1 MIYVVTDNQE
11 LFKSDLYSII
21 TAKEALDK
29 VKDWKFIQFDTETK
43 GVDPHIGV
51 LLSMQLGSKDN
62 DTQIVIDCTCTD
74 IKIFKQVLE
83 SKRLIGHNLKF
94 DLQWLYNY
102 GIIPRKIYDTMIV
115 EQLLYLGYPAGRVG
129 FSLKDVTYRYL
140 GVDMDKTIRGQIIWK
155 GLTPDVI
162 NYAATDVKYLEDIMF
177 AQYEECKRK
186 TCVVASQVECNVVPA
201 MAYLEWCGIKLDI
214 DRWKAKMEKDKIKL
228 QEAEKNLSDYAKNN
242 PKLKTWVKVD
252 PQGDLFT
259 GFDLEPKWT
268 VDWQKKEAIKV
279 IQALG
284 FNTEVKDKE
293 SGESK
298 DSIMEKVL
306 KTQKG
311 IDDTFLKLYFNY
323 QEHYKVCTSF
333 GQGHLDS
340 VNPITGR
347 LHTSFKQLGAASG
360 RMSCGTDAPN
370 VDLARYKQIPQ
381 SRCKYVNLQQLPSDE
396 ETRSCFVAEKGNN
409 FISCDYSALESRLGA
424 DIYQEKSMIDE
435 FLHGSGD
442 IHSLCAYM
450 VYKKEIPRDTP
461 IKDIKK
467 LYPELRKAVKPI
479 EFSQQFGGTEY
490 AIQGAMG
497 CTKEEALEFKK
508 AYDEGFSGITKFKN
522 QGSKFVR
529 QNGYVL
535 MNKYTGHKM
544 YWWDWEHWKEVQD
557 SYNTEFW
564 DEFRLRHKGTG
575 DIVEQQ
581 VRKHFKAASKWDRM
595 ALNGP
600 TQGTGSTIL
609 KSAMTDL
616 FNWVVD
622 NGYFNKI
629 KFCAFVHDE
638 FDGEYP
644 QELTEFPTIV
654 ANIMEKAAAKY
665 CKSLPIPA
673 EASVG
678 NCWIH

>member
-1 MIYVVTDNQE
+1 MIYLVTSNQE
-11 LFKSDLYSII
+11 LFEQDIYKII
-21 TAKEALDK
+21 SPKEALSM
-29 VKDWKFIQFDTETK
+29 VSGWNRIQYDSETK
-43 GVDPHIGV
+43 GVDPHIGT
-51 LLSMQLGSKDN
+51 LLSIQFGNKIA
-62 DTQIVIDCTCTD
+62 DTQIVVDCTTTD
-74 IKIFKQVLE
+74 IKIFKEVLE
-83 SKRLIGHNLKF
+83 EKYLIGQNLKF

-102 GIIPRKIYDTMIV
+102 GIIPRKVYDTMIV
-115 EQLLYLGYPAGRVG
+115 EQLLYLGYPSGQISY
-129 FSLKDVTYRYL
+129 SLKEIARRYL
-140 GVDMDKTIRGQIIWK
+140 GVDIDKSIRGQIIYK
-155 GLTPDVI
+155 GLSPEVI
-162 NYAATDVKYLEDIMF
+162 LYAANDVKYLEDI
-177 AQYEECKRK
+177 ATEQYKECQKK
-186 TCVVASQVECNVVPA
+186 GCTIGAKLECDVVPA
-201 MAYLEWCGIKLDI
+201 MAYLEWCGIKLDE
-214 DRWKAKMEKDKIKL
+214 DKWKAKMDKDK
-228 QEAEKNLSDYAKNN
+228 ANLSKALNDLNNYAKNHQ
-242 PKLKTWVKVD
+242 KLQKWVEVD
-252 PQGDLFT
+252 YQGDLFL

-268 VDWQKKEAIKV
+268 VDWQKNEAIKV

-284 FNTEVKDKE
+284 FDTSVKDKKT
-293 SGESK
+293 GEDK

-306 KTQKG
+306 RTQKG

-323 QEHYKVCTSF
+323 QEFYKVCSSF

-340 VNPITGR
+340 INPITGR

-360 RMSCGTDAPN
+360 RMSCGTDTPN

-479 EFSQQFGGTEY
+479 EFSQQFGGSEY

-544 YWWDWEHWKEVQD
+544 YWWDWKHWKEEQD

-564 DEFRLRHKGTG
+564 DEYKLKHKGTG

-581 VRKHFKAASKWDRM
+581 VKRHFQAASKWDRM

-600 TQGTGSTIL
+600 TQGTGCTIL
-609 KSAMTDL
+609 KAAMTDL

-644 QELTEFPTIV
+644 KELVDFPVIV
-654 ANIMEKAAAKY
+654 STIMEKAAAKY

-678 NCWIH
+678 DHWIH